1 MRKIKRRIW
10 SYFKKKEMRKRSYHI
25 FSVLTILLTVIVL
38 ASCSTKKNRWNR
50 RVWHNM
56 TSHYNVWWNGN
67 QSLKEGEKTLRE
79 NAKDDYTQTLRVFNY
94 GTKQEALALNSN
106 MDRTIE
112 KSAICI
118 QKHSMRFNNKEY
130 VRWIDDAFID
140 MAKANFYKQDYV
152 PARRTFDYASS
163 QYRNSIDRYTAM
175 LWLAKTY
182 IETKQF
188 EKAEAMLQN
197 ILVASDKDEKISR
210 YVRTNIDL
218 VYADFYI
225 AQGNENEAVRY
236 LRSALMTA
244 KGKYNKTRAMF
255 ILGQIYSHQNDKPR
269 ATEQFKNVIRKH
281 PSYEMTFEA
290 QMHLAQCYDAD
301 TTTIMKM
308 LKKMLKD
315 RKNTDFKDRIYYAM
329 ANVALENKNE
339 PDGVKYLRK
348 SVSASTTNT
357 IQKIKS
363 SLDAANILFKNND
376 YVLSQAYFDTA
387 VMTMD
392 RTYPG
397 YDSLLNISVMLT
409 DLVSNLTV
417 YHTQDSLLR
426 LSEMDSVQRNA
437 IIDKVIEDYKAEQ
450 KRLEELREIE
460 AQIALNGGKDDGS
473 SALQTNDGSW
483 YFYNN
488 VTRTRGANEFR
499 NKWGNRLLEDYWF
512 ISNKQ
517 SFIQETQKEE
527 LSEEELAKMS
537 DEERENYLKGLEI
550 SKDTTQ
556 YSPTDR
562 GYYLKQI
569 PFTQS
574 QKDKANQQIAEALNN
589 IGFIYY
595 SDLQDYPRSIEAY
608 TELTDRYPDDANEVS
623 AWYYLYKMHGSRK
636 ENADMEKYRNLVL
649 TKYPDS
655 NQAKIILD
663 PDYFVK
669 QYEKGAEAE
678 QLYSKTFEAYQNGQ
692 YQRVMMNVKKARQ
705 QFAGDTLYMPRF
717 EFLNAVSLGYVEVVD
732 SMAYSLLR
740 LIKKYPE
747 SSIKPFAL
755 DVLLKANDMYNL
767 GLNIESARPK
777 EEKVVEKESP
787 YTFRPNDE
795 YFVLVICNR
804 KVRVNPLKVRISD
817 FNKNNFR
824 MDQLKVKNMML
835 NKEDALLTIE
845 KFENVDKAID
855 YQTAMFLTDYIFGG
869 IEKENY
875 KVIIVSVSNY
885 PIFYQEKNVDE
896 YLEFWHQY
904 NK

>member
-1 MRKIKRRIW
+1 MKIKTYKILGL
-10 SYFKKKEMRKRSYHI
+10 SA
-25 FSVLTILLTVIVL
+25 ILLAIIML
-38 ASCSTKKNRWNR
+38 ASCSTKKNKWNR

-67 QSLKEGEKTLRE
+67 ESVKAGEKTLRQSV
-79 NAKDDYTQTLRVFNY
+79 KDDYTKTLPVFNY
-94 GTKQEALALNSN
+94 GTKENALALNQN

-112 KSAICI
+112 KDAVCI

-130 VRWIDDAFID
+130 VRWIDNAFID
-140 MAKANFYKQDYV
+140 MGMSHFYKQDYV
-152 PARRTFDYASS
+152 PARRTFEYAAT
-163 QYRNSIDRYTAM
+163 QYRNSPDRFTAT

-182 IETKQF
+182 IATKQF
-188 EKAEAMLQN
+188 EKAEAMLQS
-197 ILVASDKDEKISR
+197 ILVAMDKGEKIPK

-218 VYADFYI
+218 VYADYYI
-225 AQGNENEAVRY
+225 AMGRDNDAVKY
-236 LRSALMTA
+236 LRSSLLTA
-244 KGKYNKTRAMF
+244 RGKYNKTRAMF
-255 ILGQIYSHQNDKPR
+255 ILGQIYKNQNDKTR
-269 ATEQFKNVIRKH
+269 ATEQFKNVIKKH

-290 QMHLAQCYDAD
+290 RMNLARCYDAD
-301 TTTIMKM
+301 TSTIMKM
-308 LKKMLKD
+308 LNKMLKD
-315 RKNTDFKDRIYYAM
+315 NKNTDFKDRIYYAM
-329 ANVALENKNE
+329 ADVALDNNNE
-339 PDGVKYLRK
+339 KAGVNYLRK
-348 SVSASTTNT
+348 SVAASTTNN

-363 SLDAANILFKNND
+363 SLDVADILFANND

-392 RTYPG
+392 RSYPG
-397 YDSLLNISVMLT
+397 YDSLLNLSVMLT

-426 LSEMDSVQRNA
+426 LADMDSIKRNA
-437 IIDKVIEDYKAEQ
+437 IIDKVIEEYKEEQ
-450 KRLEELREIE
+450 KRLEEQREIE
-460 AQIALNGGKDDGS
+460 KQIAMNGGNEKPASVVPDG
-473 SALQTNDGSW
+473 NDGNW
-483 YFYNN
+483 YFYNTA
-488 VTRTRGANEFR
+488 TRTRGANDFKTR
-499 NKWGNRLLEDYWF
+499 WGNRMLEDYWF

-517 SFIQETQKEE
+517 SLAKEEEQMEE

-537 DEERENYLKGLEI
+537 DEERQNYLKGLEI
-550 SKDTTQ
+550 SRDTTQ
-556 YSPTDR
+556 YTPLDR

-569 PFTQS
+569 PFTQ
-574 QKDKANQQIAEALNN
+574 QAKDQANAQIAEALNN
-589 IGFIYY
+589 IGFVYY

-608 TELTDRYPDDANEVS
+608 KELTERYPDNSNEVS
-623 AWYYLYKMHGSRK
+623 AWYYLYKMHSVRK
-636 ENADMEKYRNLVL
+636 ETADAEKYKNLVL

-669 QYEKGAEAE
+669 EHEKGAEAE

-705 QFAGDTLYMPRF
+705 NYADDTLYMPRF
-717 EFLNAVSLGYVEVVD
+717 EFLNAISLGYVEVVD
-732 SMAYSLLR
+732 SMAYSLLN
-740 LIKKYPE
+740 LIQKYPE

-755 DVLLKANDMYNL
+755 DVLLRANDMYNL

-777 EEKVVEKESP
+777 DEQIQEKESP

-795 YFVLVICNR
+795 YYVMVICNK
-804 KVRVNPLKVRISD
+804 KVRINPLKVRISD

-824 MDQLKVKNMML
+824 MDQLKIKNVML
-835 NKEDALLTIE
+835 NKDDALIYIE

-855 YQTAMFLTDYIFGG
+855 YRTAMFLNDYVFGG
-869 IEKENY
+869 IDKENY
-875 KVIIVSVSNY
+875 QVIIISVSNY
-885 PIFYQEKNVDE
+885 PIFYQEKNVED

>member
-1 MRKIKRRIW
+1 MKIKTYKILGL
-10 SYFKKKEMRKRSYHI
+10 SA
-25 FSVLTILLTVIVL
+25 ILLAIIML
-38 ASCSTKKNRWNR
+38 ASCSTKKNKWNR

-67 QSLKEGEKTLRE
+67 ESVKAGEKTLRQSV
-79 NAKDDYTQTLRVFNY
+79 KDDYTKTLPVFNY
-94 GTKQEALALNSN
+94 GTKENALALNQN

-112 KSAICI
+112 KDAVCI

-130 VRWIDDAFID
+130 VRWIDNAFID
-140 MAKANFYKQDYV
+140 MGMSHFYKQDYV
-152 PARRTFDYASS
+152 PARRTFEYAAT
-163 QYRNSIDRYTAM
+163 QYRNSPDRFTAT

-182 IETKQF
+182 IATKQF
-188 EKAEAMLQN
+188 EKAEAMLQS
-197 ILVASDKDEKISR
+197 ILVAMDKGEKIPK

-218 VYADFYI
+218 VYADYYI
-225 AQGNENEAVRY
+225 AMGRDNDAVKY
-236 LRSALMTA
+236 LRSSLLTA
-244 KGKYNKTRAMF
+244 RGKYNKTRAMF
-255 ILGQIYSHQNDKPR
+255 ILGQIYKNQNDKTR
-269 ATEQFKNVIRKH
+269 ATEQFKNVIKKH

-290 QMHLAQCYDAD
+290 RMNLARCYDAD
-301 TTTIMKM
+301 TSTIMKM
-308 LKKMLKD
+308 LNKMLKD
-315 RKNTDFKDRIYYAM
+315 NKNTDFKDRIYYAM
-329 ANVALENKNE
+329 ADVALDNNNE
-339 PDGVKYLRK
+339 KAGVNYLRK
-348 SVSASTTNT
+348 SVAASTTNN

-363 SLDAANILFKNND
+363 SLDVADILFANND

-392 RTYPG
+392 RSYPG
-397 YDSLLNISVMLT
+397 YDSLLNLSVMLT

-426 LSEMDSVQRNA
+426 LADMDSIKRNA
-437 IIDKVIEDYKAEQ
+437 IIDKVIEEYKEEQ
-450 KRLEELREIE
+450 KRLEEQREIE
-460 AQIALNGGKDDGS
+460 KQIAMNGGNEKPASVVPDG
-473 SALQTNDGSW
+473 NDGNW
-483 YFYNN
+483 YFYNTA
-488 VTRTRGANEFR
+488 TRTRGANDFKTR
-499 NKWGNRLLEDYWF
+499 WGNRMLEDYWF

-517 SFIQETQKEE
+517 SFAKEEEQMEE

-537 DEERENYLKGLEI
+537 DEERQNYLKGLEI
-550 SKDTTQ
+550 SRDTTQ
-556 YSPTDR
+556 YTPLDR

-569 PFTQS
+569 PFTQ
-574 QKDKANQQIAEALNN
+574 QAKDQANAQIAEALNN
-589 IGFIYY
+589 IGFVYY

-608 TELTDRYPDDANEVS
+608 KELTERYPDNSNEVS
-623 AWYYLYKMHGSRK
+623 AWYYLYKMHSVRK
-636 ENADMEKYRNLVL
+636 ETAEAERYKNLVL

-669 QYEKGAEAE
+669 EHEKGAEAE

-705 QFAGDTLYMPRF
+705 NYADDTLYMPRF
-717 EFLNAVSLGYVEVVD
+717 EFLNAISLGYVEVVD
-732 SMAYSLLR
+732 SMAYSLLN
-740 LIKKYPE
+740 LIQKYPE

-777 EEKVVEKESP
+777 DEQVTEKESP

-795 YFVLVICNR
+795 YYVMVICNK
-804 KVRVNPLKVRISD
+804 KVRINPLKVRISD

-824 MDQLKVKNMML
+824 MDQLKIKNVML
-835 NKEDALLTIE
+835 NKDDALLYVE

-855 YQTAMFLTDYIFGG
+855 YRTAMFLNDYVFGG
-869 IEKENY
+869 IDKENY
-875 KVIIVSVSNY
+875 QVIIISVSNY
-885 PIFYQEKNVDE
+885 PIFYQEKNVED

>member
-1 MRKIKRRIW
+1 MRKKSDILLG
-10 SYFKKKEMRKRSYHI
+10 I
-25 FSVLTILLTVIVL
+25 FSILLTIIML
-38 ASCSTKKNRWNR
+38 ASCSTKKNKWNR

-67 QSLKEGEKTLRE
+67 QSMKEGEKALRE
-79 NAKDDYTQTLRVFNY
+79 SAKDDYTQTLRVFNY
-94 GTKQEALALNSN
+94 GTKENALALNQQ

-112 KSAICI
+112 KDAVCV

-140 MAKANFYKQDYV
+140 MGKANFYKQDYV
-152 PARRTFDYASS
+152 PARRTFDYVST
-163 QYRNSIDRYTAM
+163 QYRNSPDRFTAT

-182 IETKQF
+182 IETKQY
-188 EKAEAMLQN
+188 EKAEAMLQS
-197 ILVASDKDEKISR
+197 ILVASDNEDKMPK

-218 VYADFYI
+218 VYADYYI
-225 AQGNENEAVRY
+225 AMGKENEAVRY
-236 LRSALMTA
+236 LRNSLITA

-255 ILGQIYSHQNDKPR
+255 ILGQIYSNQNDKPR
-269 ATEQFKNVIRKH
+269 ATEQFKNVIKKH

-290 QMHLAQCYDAD
+290 KMNLARCYDAD

-308 LKKMLKD
+308 LKD
-315 RKNTDFKDRIYYAM
+315 SKNTDFKDRIYYAM
-329 ANVALENKNE
+329 ADVALDNNNQK
-339 PDGVKYLRK
+339 DGVKYLRK
-348 SVSASTTNT
+348 SVAASTNNNM
-357 IQKIKS
+357 QKIKS
-363 SLDAANILFKNND
+363 SLDAANILFSNSD

-392 RTYPG
+392 RSYPG
-397 YDSLLNISVMLT
+397 YDSLLNLSVMLT
-409 DLVSNLTV
+409 DLVTNLTV

-426 LSEMDSVQRNA
+426 LATMDSLQRNA
-437 IIDKVIEDYKAEQ
+437 IIDKVIDDYRAEQ
-450 KRLEELREIE
+450 QRAEEQREIE
-460 AQIALNGGKDDGS
+460 KQIALNGGNEKPQSVVPD
-473 SALQTNDGSW
+473 ANDGSW
-483 YFYNN
+483 YFYNTQ
-488 VTRTRGANEFR
+488 TRNRGMNDFKMR
-499 NKWGNRLLEDYWF
+499 WGNRMLEDYWF

-517 SFIQETQKEE
+517 SFAQAEPQEE
-527 LSEEELAKMS
+527 LSEEELALLS
-537 DEERENYLKGLEI
+537 DEEREQYLKAIEI

-556 YSPTDR
+556 YTPLDR

-574 QKDKANQQIAEALNN
+574 AKDQANQQIAEALNN
-589 IGFIYY
+589 VGFIYY
-595 SDLQDYPRSIEAY
+595 SDLQDYQRSIEAY
-608 TELTDRYPDDANEVS
+608 TELTDRYPDNSNEVS
-623 AWYYLYKMHGSRK
+623 AWYYLYKMHSVRN
-636 ENADMEKYRNLVL
+636 ESADAERYKNLVL
-649 TKYPDS
+649 TKYPES

-663 PDYFVK
+663 PEYFVK
-669 QYEKGAEAE
+669 EYAKGAEAE

-705 QFAGDTLYMPRF
+705 NYADDTLYMPRF

-740 LIKKYPE
+740 LVQKYPE

-755 DVLLKANDMYNL
+755 EVLLKANDMYNL

-777 EEKVVEKESP
+777 DDKEPEKESP

-795 YFVLVICNR
+795 YYVLVVANR
-804 KVRVNPLKVRISD
+804 KVRINPLKVRIGD

-855 YQTAMFLTDYIFGG
+855 YKTAMFLNDYVFGG
-869 IEKENY
+869 IDEENY
-875 KVIIVSVSNY
+875 KVLIISVSNY
-885 PIFYQEKNVDE
+885 PIFYQEKNVEE
-896 YLEFWHQY
+896 YLDFWHQY

>member
-1 MRKIKRRIW
+1 MRIK
-10 SYFKKKEMRKRSYHI
+10 SYRVFGI
-25 FSVLTILLTVIVL
+25 TAILLTIIML
-38 ASCSTKKNRWNR
+38 ASCSTKKNKWNR

-67 QSLKEGEKTLRE
+67 ESMKTGEKALRE
-79 NAKDDYTQTLRVFNY
+79 AAKDDYTKTLPVFNY
-94 GTKQEALALNSN
+94 GTKEDALAQNAN

-112 KSAICI
+112 KDAICI
-118 QKHSMRFNNKEY
+118 QKHSMRFNNEER

-140 MAKANFYKQDYV
+140 MGKAHFYKQDYV
-152 PARRTFDYASS
+152 PARRTFEYAST
-163 QYRNSIDRYTAM
+163 QYRKSPDRFTAT

-182 IETKQF
+182 IATKQF
-188 EKAEAMLQN
+188 EKAEAMLQS
-197 ILVASDKDEKISR
+197 ILVASDNENEKIPR

-218 VYADFYI
+218 VYADYYI
-225 AQGNENEAVRY
+225 AMGKENEAVKY
-236 LRSALMTA
+236 LRSALITA

-255 ILGQIYSHQNDKPR
+255 ILGQIYQNQNDKTR

-290 QMHLAQCYDAD
+290 QMNLARCYDAD

-308 LKKMLKD
+308 LNKMLKD
-315 RKNTDFKDRIYYAM
+315 SKNTDFKDRIYYAM
-329 ANVALENKNE
+329 ADVALENNNE
-339 PDGVKYLRK
+339 TDGVNYLRK
-348 SVSASTTNT
+348 SVASSTTNN

-363 SLDAANILFKNND
+363 SLDVANLLFNKSD
-376 YVLSQAYFDTA
+376 YILSQAYYDTA

-392 RTYPG
+392 RNYPG
-397 YDSLLNISVMLT
+397 YDSLLNLSVMLT
-409 DLVSNLTV
+409 DLVTNLTV
-417 YHTQDSLLR
+417 YQTQDSLLR
-426 LSEMDSVQRNA
+426 LADMDSIHRNA
-437 IIDKVIEDYKAEQ
+437 VIDKVIEEYKEEQ
-450 KRLEELREIE
+450 KRLEEQREIE
-460 AQIALNGGKDDGS
+460 KQIALNGGNEKPASITPDS
-473 SALQTNDGSW
+473 NDGSW
-483 YFYNN
+483 YFYNTQ
-488 VTRTRGANEFR
+488 TRNRGMNDFKT
-499 NKWGNRLLEDYWF
+499 KWGNRMLEDYWF

-517 SFIQETQKEE
+517 TFIQQEQAEE
-527 LSEEELAKMS
+527 LTEEELALMS
-537 DEERENYLKGLEI
+537 EEERENYLKALEI

-556 YSPTDR
+556 YTPLDR

-574 QKDKANQQIAEALNN
+574 AKDQANQQIAEALNN

-608 TELTDRYPDDANEVS
+608 AELTERYPDNANEVS
-623 AWYYLYKMHGSRK
+623 AWYYLYKMHSVRK
-636 ENADMEKYRNLVL
+636 ENADAERYKNLVL
-649 TKYPDS
+649 TKYPES
-655 NQAKIILD
+655 NQAKIIFD
-663 PDYFVK
+663 PEYFIK
-669 QYEKGAEAE
+669 ENAKGAEAE
-678 QLYSKTFEAYQNGQ
+678 QLYAKTFEAYQNGQ

-705 QFAGDTLYMPRF
+705 NYADDTLYMPRF

-732 SMAYSLLR
+732 SMAYSLLN
-740 LIKKYPE
+740 LIQKYPE

-777 EEKVVEKESP
+777 ENKVEEKESP

-795 YFVLVICNR
+795 YYVLVICKK

-824 MDQLKVKNMML
+824 MDQLKIKSLML

-845 KFENVDKAID
+845 KFENVNRAID
-855 YQTAMFLTDYIFGG
+855 YQTAMFLNDYVFGG
-869 IEKENY
+869 IDKENY
-875 KVIIVSVSNY
+875 NVLIISVSNY
-885 PIFYQEKNVDE
+885 PIFYQEKNIEE
-896 YLEFWHQY
+896 YLDFWHQY

>member
-1 MRKIKRRIW
+1 MR
-10 SYFKKKEMRKRSYHI
+10 ERSYKI
-25 FSVLTILLTVIVL
+25 FSVLAILLAIMVL
-38 ASCSTKKNRWNR
+38 ASCSTKKNKWNR

-67 QSLKEGEKTLRE
+67 QSMKEGEKTLRD
-79 NAKDDYTQTLRVFNY
+79 NVKDDYTKTLPVFNY
-94 GTKQEALALNSN
+94 GTKENALALNQP

-112 KSAICI
+112 KDAICI
-118 QKHSMRFNNKEY
+118 QKHSMRFNNEER

-140 MAKANFYKQDYV
+140 MGKAHFYKQDYV
-152 PARRTFDYASS
+152 PARRTFEYAATQFRKSP
-163 QYRNSIDRYTAM
+163 DRFTAT

-182 IETKQF
+182 IATKQY
-188 EKAEAMLQN
+188 EKAESMLQA
-197 ILVASDKDEKISR
+197 ILVASDNEDEKIPK

-218 VYADFYI
+218 VYADYYI
-225 AQGNENEAVRY
+225 AMGKENDAVKY
-236 LRSALMTA
+236 LRSALLTA

-255 ILGQIYSHQNDKPR
+255 ILGQIYQNQNDKPR

-290 QMHLAQCYDAD
+290 KMNLARCYDAD

-308 LKKMLKD
+308 LNNMLKD
-315 RKNTDFKDRIYYAM
+315 SKNTDFKDRIYYAM
-329 ANVALENKNE
+329 AGVALENQNVD
-339 PDGVKYLRK
+339 DGVKYLRR
-348 SVSASTTNT
+348 SVATSTTNNM
-357 IQKIKS
+357 QKIKS
-363 SLDAANILFKNND
+363 SLDCANILFGNND
-376 YVLSQAYFDTA
+376 YILSQAYFDTA

-397 YDSLLNISVMLT
+397 YDSLLNLSVMLT

-417 YHTQDSLLR
+417 YYTQDSLLR
-426 LSEMDSVQRNA
+426 LADMDSIHRNA
-437 IIDKVIEDYKAEQ
+437 IIDQVIEDYKEEQ
-450 KRLEELREIE
+450 KRLEEQREIQQ
-460 AQIALNGGKDDGS
+460 QIALNGGNDNSGS
-473 SALQTNDGSW
+473 AVPTGNDGNW

-488 VTRTRGANEFR
+488 TTRNRGMNDFKV
-499 NKWGNRLLEDYWF
+499 KWGNRMLEDYWF

-517 SFIQETQKEE
+517 SFAQEMPQEE
-527 LSEEELAKMS
+527 LSEEELALMS
-537 DEERENYLKGLEI
+537 EEERESYLKALEI

-556 YSPTDR
+556 YTPLDR

-569 PFTQS
+569 PFTQGA
-574 QKDKANQQIAEALNN
+574 KDQANQQIAEALNN

-595 SDLQDYPRSIEAY
+595 NDLSDYPRSIEAY
-608 TELTDRYPDDANEVS
+608 SELTERYPDNSNEVS
-623 AWYYLYKMHGSRK
+623 AWYYLYKMHSSRK
-636 ENADMEKYRNLVL
+636 ETADAEKYKNLVL

-663 PDYFVK
+663 PEYFIK
-669 QYEKGAEAE
+669 ANERGAEAE
-678 QLYSKTFEAYQNGQ
+678 QLYAKTFEAYQNGQ

-705 QFAGDTLYMPRF
+705 QFDGDTLYMPRF
-717 EFLNAVSLGYVEVVD
+717 EFLNAISLGYVEVVD

-740 LIKKYPE
+740 LIQTYPE
-747 SSIKPFAL
+747 SSIKPYAL

-777 EEKVVEKESP
+777 DDKVVEKESP

-795 YFVLVICNR
+795 YFILVICNK
-804 KVRVNPLKVRISD
+804 KVRINPLKVRLSD

-824 MDQLKVKNMML
+824 MDQLKIKNLML
-835 NKEDALLTIE
+835 NKDDAMLTVE
-845 KFENVDKAID
+845 KFENVDKALD
-855 YQTAMFLTDYIFGG
+855 YQTALFLNDYVFGG
-869 IEKENY
+869 IDEENY
-875 KVIIVSVSNY
+875 KVLIISVSNY

-896 YLEFWHQY
+896 YLDFWHQY

>member
-1 MRKIKRRIW
+1 MRIKSYKILGV
-10 SYFKKKEMRKRSYHI
+10 FA
-25 FSVLTILLTVIVL
+25 ILLTIIML

-50 RVWHNM
+50 RVWHNT

-67 QSLKEGEKTLRE
+67 QSLKDGEKTLRE
-79 NAKDDYTQTLRVFNY
+79 TAKDDYTKTLRVFNY
-94 GTKQEALALNSN
+94 GTKEDALAQNQN
-106 MDRTIE
+106 MDRAIE
-112 KSAICI
+112 KDAICI

-140 MAKANFYKQDYV
+140 MGKANFYKQDFV
-152 PARRTFDYASS
+152 PARRTFDYAST
-163 QYRNSIDRYTAM
+163 QYRNSPDRHTAT

-188 EKAEAMLQN
+188 EKAEALLQAL
-197 ILVASDKDEKISR
+197 LVAMDNEDEKIPR

-225 AQGNENEAVRY
+225 AQGKDNEAVKY
-236 LRSALMTA
+236 LRSSLITA

-255 ILGQIYSHQNDKPR
+255 ILGQIYKDQNDKPR

-281 PSYEMTFEA
+281 PDYEMSFEA
-290 QMHLAQCYDAD
+290 KMNLARCYDAD
-301 TTTIMKM
+301 TTTIMRM
-308 LKKMLKD
+308 LKRMIKD
-315 RKNTDFKDRIYYAM
+315 TKNNDYQDRIYYAM
-329 ANVALENKNE
+329 ADVALENNNE
-339 PDGVKYLRK
+339 TDGVKYLRK
-348 SVSASTTNT
+348 SVAVSKTNNT
-357 IQKIKS
+357 QKIKS
-363 SLDAANILFKNND
+363 SLDAANILFNNSD
-376 YVLSQAYFDTA
+376 YVLSQAYYDTA

-397 YDSLLNISVMLT
+397 YDSLLNLSVMLT

-417 YHTQDSLLR
+417 YKTQDSLLR
-426 LSEMDSVQRNA
+426 LADMDSIRLNA
-437 IIDKVIEDYKAEQ
+437 VIDKLIDEYKEEQ
-450 KRLEELREIE
+450 KRLEERREIE
-460 AQIALNGGKDDGS
+460 KQIALNGGNENTTQS
-473 SALQTNDGSW
+473 VTATNDGSW

-488 VTRTRGANEFR
+488 VTRNRGANDFKT
-499 NKWGNRLLEDYWF
+499 KWGNRLLEDYWF

-517 SFIQETQKEE
+517 SFAQEELEE
-527 LSEEELAKMS
+527 LSEDELAMMS
-537 DEERENYLKGLEI
+537 EEEREQYLKGLEI

-556 YSPTDR
+556 YTPLDR

-569 PFTQS
+569 PFTKQA
-574 QKDKANQQIAEALNN
+574 KEDANKQIADALNN

-595 SDLQDYPRSIEAY
+595 SDLQDYPRAIEAFA
-608 TELTDRYPDDANEVS
+608 ELTERYPDNSNEVA
-623 AWYYLYKMHGSRK
+623 AWYYLYKMHNLRK
-636 ENADMEKYRNLVL
+636 ETADAERYKNLVL
-649 TKYPDS
+649 SKYPNS

-669 QYEKGAEAE
+669 EYAKGAEAE

-705 QFAGDTLYMPRF
+705 QFADDTLYMPRF
-717 EFLNAVSLGYVEVVD
+717 EFLNAVSLGYVNVVD
-732 SMAYSLLR
+732 SMAYALLR
-740 LIKKYPE
+740 LVNKYPE

-777 EEKVVEKESP
+777 DEKVEEKESP

-795 YFVLVICNR
+795 YYVLIICNK
-804 KVRVNPLKVRISD
+804 KVRINPLKIRLGD

-824 MDQLKVKNMML
+824 MDQLKVKNLML
-835 NKEDALLTIE
+835 NKEDAMLTVE
-845 KFENVDKAID
+845 KFENVNKALD
-855 YQTAMFLTDYIFGG
+855 YQTAMFINDYVFGG
-869 IEKENY
+869 IDKENY
-875 KVIIVSVSNY
+875 QILIISVSNY
-885 PIFYQEKNVDE
+885 PIFYQEKNIEE
-896 YLEFWHQY
+896 YLDFWHQY